1 MSCRHRGRGLSFGR
15 RPHNPWGSN
24 GVVTTM
30 TQRATPGKVPF
41 WLDPKKRGILFQ
53 ILALLLVALLA
64 YYLVSNTVTNLRRQ
78 GIATGFG
85 FLQRESSFEI
95 GESPIR
101 YSAADTYA
109 RALLVGALNTIKV
122 AFIGILLTIALGT
135 VVGVARLS
143 SNWLVAKFAAIYI
156 EVMQDIPILLQ
167 LFFWYAIFY
176 ETLPSVREAICPG
189 AGIYLC
195 NRGVAFTIPET
206 DPAHRWMFLALVL
219 ACAVTFALRR
229 WAKKR
234 QEKTGRYFPV
244 FRVSSALVIGFPAA
258 VWLALGAPLKLN
270 EPKLVGFNFV
280 GGLTV
285 SPEFIALLLGLVLYT
300 AAFVAEVVRAG
311 IQSVGK
317 GQREAAMS
325 MGLRPTLVLNL
336 VILPQ
341 ALRVIVP
348 PLTSQMLN
356 LTKNSSLAVAIGYPD
371 FVSVANT
378 TMNQTGQS
386 IEGVALIM
394 AVYLTFSLSTSA
406 FMNWYNKRVAL
417 VER

>member
-1 MSCRHRGRGLSFGR
+1 MKSEGAQAVRQ
-15 RPHNPWGSN
+15 
-24 GVVTTM
+24 TI
-30 TQRATPGKVPF
+30 PF
-41 WLDPKKRGILFQ
+41 WNDPKKRAILYQ
-53 ILALLLVALLA
+53 LATLCLVGLLG
-64 YYLVSNTVTNLRRQ
+64 YYLFTNTATNLQ
-78 GIATGFG
+78 KQNIASGFS
-85 FLQRESSFEI
+85 FLQKESAFEI
-95 GESPIR
+95 GESLIP
-101 YSAADTYA
+101 YSAANSYG
-109 RALLVGALNTIKV
+109 RALFVGALNTLKV
-122 AFIGILLTIALGT
+122 AFIGIVITIILGT
-135 VVGVARLS
+135 IVGVARLS
-143 SNWLVAKFAAIYI
+143 SNWLVARLAAVYI

-167 LFFWYAIFY
+167 LFFWYALFY
-176 ETLPSVREAICPG
+176 ETLPSPRQAICPG

-195 NRGVAFTIPET
+195 NRGVAFTIPEAH
-206 DPAHRWMFLALVL
+206 PAHQYMLLAFVAGCVIVYL
-219 ACAVTFALRR
+219 LRR

-234 QEKTGRYFPV
+234 QALTGKYFPV
-244 FRVSSALVIGFPAA
+244 FRVSLALLIGFPFL
-258 VWLALGAPLKLN
+258 VWLAFGTPTALDA
-270 EPKLVGFNFV
+270 PKLVGFNFK

-311 IQSVGK
+311 IQSVSK
-317 GQREAAMS
+317 GQTEAALS
-325 MGLRPTLVLNL
+325 LGLRPIFVLNL

-356 LTKNSSLAVAIGYPD
+356 LTKNSSLAVAIGFPD

-378 TMNQTGQS
+378 TMNQTGQA

-394 AVYLTFSLSTSA
+394 AVYLVFSLSTSA